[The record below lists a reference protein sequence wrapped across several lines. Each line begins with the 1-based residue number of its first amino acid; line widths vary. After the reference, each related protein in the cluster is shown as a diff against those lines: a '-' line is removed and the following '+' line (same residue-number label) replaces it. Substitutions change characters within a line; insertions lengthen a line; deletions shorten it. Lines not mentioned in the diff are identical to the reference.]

1 MSEAKS
7 MKIVQGFLLA
17 VLAGLFVIGSLLQI
31 IGGGLTET
39 ADELFGRVEVW

>member
-17 VLAGLFVIGSLLQI
+17 VLAGLFVMGFLLQV
-31 IGGGLTET
+31 IGEGL
-39 ADELFGRVEVW
+39 AKMAVMLYGRVEE